1 MNQMPDLRLAKE
13 FRRRAEMALPG
24 RVAKV
29 VLFGSRARGDAR
41 DDSDWDI
48 AVFLT
53 GSFKAE
59 DQWALSDE
67 AFELMAGS
75 GDTSFIQPIAF
86 RAEREM
92 EHTQLMRHIRE
103 EGLTV

>member
-1 MNQMPDLRLAKE
+1 MTQMPDLQLAKE
-13 FRRRAEMALPG
+13 FRRRAELVLPG

-41 DDSDWDI
+41 TDSDWDI

-59 DQWALSDE
+59 DQWALADE
-67 AFELMAGS
+67 AFELTIGR
-75 GDTSFIQPIAF
+75 GDASFIQPIAF
-86 RAEREM
+86 RAERET

-103 EGLTV
+103 EGLPV